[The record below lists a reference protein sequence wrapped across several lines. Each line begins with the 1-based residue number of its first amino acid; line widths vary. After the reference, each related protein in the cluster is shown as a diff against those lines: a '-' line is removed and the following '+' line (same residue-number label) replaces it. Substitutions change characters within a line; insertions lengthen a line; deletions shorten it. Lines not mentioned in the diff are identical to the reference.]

1 MLEAWC
7 AYAFGA
13 LTQRREIRTVP
24 RREVAFGRRRD
35 SILAASQAA
44 DRALVCRR
52 HGDRH
57 FAAPPAL
64 RAALT
69 ASVEAAVSLEAARVM
84 SVSR

>member
-1 MLEAWC
+1 MQVAGRLRCSSGWRN
-7 AYAFGA
+7 AF
-13 LTQRREIRTVP
+13 V

-64 RAALT
+64 RAALA